1 VVITKRKMVG
11 VIFDDEIWQMK
22 DVEIIPFPKNT
33 MHLTESQVLYIIL
46 YYQGMWD
53 VLLTV
58 YMGQSDY

>member
-33 MHLTESQVLYIIL
+33 MHLTESQVLYII
-46 YYQGMWD
+46 
-53 VLLTV
+53 
-58 YMGQSDY
+58 

>member
-1 VVITKRKMVG
+1 VITKRKMVG

-58 YMGQSDY
+58 YMGQSA